1 LADIKSGLLNPK
13 GGENP
18 MSYSDTEALK
28 QQLLA
33 NDTHFAEL
41 AQEHSSYE
49 KRLSELAALHYPS
62 AEEQLE
68 EATLKKKKL
77 SLKDEMEVILRRYK
91 EQERAA
97 GH

>member
-1 LADIKSGLLNPK
+1 MSLA
-13 GGENP
+13 E
-18 MSYSDTEALK
+18 TEALK
-28 QQLLA
+28 QHLIA

-41 AQEHSSYE
+41 ANEHQEYE

-62 AEEQLE
+62 VDEQME

-77 SLKDEMEVILRRYK
+77 FLKDEMEVILRNHQ
-91 EQERAA
+91 EQQLA